1 MLKILNY
8 FKKIKKIFYSFFKN
22 KRTLMLT
29 EGIANTNEDI
39 SNDNNINDNLISSS
53 LLDEKD
59 KSDFFIVYENV
70 KNGIIKL
77 EDLLLTD
84 MIKVQLMMQE
94 ESELLNKKTSNIE
107 NQIKNLNT
115 ERNILEKEEQYYIKK
130 QEYFNKNK

>member
-29 EGIANTNEDI
+29 EGIA
-39 SNDNNINDNLISSS
+39 NINDNLISSS

>member
-39 SNDNNINDNLISSS
+39 SNDNNINDNFISSS